1 MMFPCLVGHIV
12 FTHCP
17 LMDIWVVSP
26 FSAPPFPKT
35 VSEFQTWRAAVCRL
49 LTQPAP
55 WAEAVE
61 LDLGGRGRP
70 ESGRPSPGGGG
81 AAPLQEHTA
90 PSACTRGLWH
100 WVASPRRPPPPAR
113 AGRGGPGVLHL
124 GQPCLGSAQD
134 LSAATGPLCVV
145 RLSAWLLYLSLWL
158 VCFSCAIC
166 PGGEDRGL
174 PAGSQGQKGCPGF
187 CLTRRWPHPSV
198 PSPCQTSWPIYF
210 AGVCPVGTVTF
221 GRKRACVTCC
231 PPGRGCG

>member
-1 MMFPCLVGHIV
+1 MFPCLVGHIV

-81 AAPLQEHTA
+81 AAPLQEHAA

-100 WVASPRRPPPPAR
+100 WVASPRRAALLLQPELGEVGQVCCTWASRAWGPRRTSVQPLGLRMSFVCQRGSCTCHSGLSVSRVQYVLVERTGAFLLEAR
-113 AGRGGPGVLHL
+113 VRRGVLV
-124 GQPCLGSAQD
+124 SA
-134 LSAATGPLCVV
+134 
-145 RLSAWLLYLSLWL
+145 
-158 VCFSCAIC
+158 
-166 PGGEDRGL
+166 
-174 PAGSQGQKGCPGF
+174 
-187 CLTRRWPHPSV
+187 
-198 PSPCQTSWPIYF
+198 
-210 AGVCPVGTVTF
+210 
-221 GRKRACVTCC
+221 
-231 PPGRGCG
+231 